1 MKITRNGEEAY
12 RYTGEEAPE
21 SAELIGKIRHLSPE
35 AQSVLYALLI
45 EEGENTP
52 SKREGVGAREVQE
65 ACAACSLDDAPTQK
79 RLIEAGVS
87 ELERRGF
94 IDVRDERLYLKT
106 RTEHMRTFE
115 RAVESSK
122 YVVRR

>member
-1 MKITRNGEEAY
+1 MAREGEEAY

-21 SAELIGKIRHLSPE
+21 STELIDKIRRLSPE
-35 AQSVLYALLI
+35 AQSVLYAILI

-52 SKREGVGAREVQE
+52 SKRDGVGVREVQD
-65 ACAACSLDDAPTQK
+65 ACAACSLDDAPTQEG
-79 RLIEAGVS
+79 LIEAGVS
-87 ELERRGF
+87 ELERQGF
-94 IDVRDERLYLKT
+94 IDVRDEKLYLKT
-106 RTEHMRTFE
+106 RVEHLRTFE